1 MANKKADFKLD
12 NVKEIKKQSNVKN
25 CWFDE
30 REGLFHCLMKNGS
43 EWTSP
48 TGSAQDD
55 WKRVPK
61 KAGSK
66 FVDEILKQDY
76 IKSCWFDDSE
86 GLIHCLLSD
95 GSEWTSPTWN
105 KQDKWKRVL
114 KRGKPEPEH
123 NDSLLPQIEAQLYAQ
138 SMESPWGDLPPTQQK
153 IHEIMGAMT
162 DLLLY
167 KNQKYGDSAINP
179 KKIFYKGDSTNSILI
194 RLDDKIGRVMSN
206 TEEKPRVNDV
216 CDIIGYCTL
225 LLISMGVTAEDIA
238 KFKD

>member
-1 MANKKADFKLD
+1 MARKKLLTESD
-12 NVKEIKKQSNVKN
+12 VKGIVCTCEV
-25 CWFDE
+25 C
-30 REGLFHCLMKNGS
+30 
-43 EWTSP
+43 
-48 TGSAQDD
+48 
-55 WKRVPK
+55 
-61 KAGSK
+61 GSK
-66 FVDEILKQDY
+66 FIDTTGAGSLMCPKCIEETVALHKIRVPEKGTS
-76 IKSCWFDDSE
+76 KHDDSI
-86 GLIHCLLSD
+86 LSCL
-95 GSEWTSPTWN
+95 
-105 KQDKWKRVL
+105 
-114 KRGKPEPEH
+114 
-123 NDSLLPQIEAQLYAQ
+123 EAQLYAQ
-138 SMESPWGDLPPTQQK
+138 TMESPWGDLPPTQQK
-153 IHEIMGAMT
+153 IHEIMGAMK